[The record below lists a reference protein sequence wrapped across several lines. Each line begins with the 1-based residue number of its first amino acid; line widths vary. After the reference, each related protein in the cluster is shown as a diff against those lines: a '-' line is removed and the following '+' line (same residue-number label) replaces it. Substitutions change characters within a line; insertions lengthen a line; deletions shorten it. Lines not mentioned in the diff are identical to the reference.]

1 MIAEVFLKEAE
12 AMLAPVSAAE
22 PGGKNPSADER
33 YQELRVEVDKENSPI
48 GEAVRWGRVAELGA
62 DILSKV
68 AKDLLVAA
76 YTGFALYKTR
86 GIHGLAVGVVLL
98 DGLLDRYWDTMF
110 PPVARLKGRGTAVKW
125 LLEHAVTGLASYQP
139 QPADRA
145 AITALMTAAKQ
156 LRGRAREKFGDH
168 VPSFKELTD
177 LLESI
182 QATLPP
188 EEPKVQV
195 PADMFSQPA
204 ASSAAPPPVVPPP
217 VVPPPVVPSA
227 SSAAPPPVPPPAPAA
242 PARPTPKDLA
252 GPWLAP
258 IPGASPAGKDP
269 IEGLEY
275 QTILAEIDKLQ
286 SPTGGAPNW
295 ATIVGSADTL
305 LKGQAKDLRVACHQA
320 LARYKTGRLEGLA
333 LGFAILAE
341 VADAFW
347 DTAFPPPSRLR
358 GRAGALRG
366 MFDQIEPELAALQ
379 PKPGDRA
386 TLERRLLE
394 VRYEIAEPLLGEVP
408 LLSAPG
414 VFCRK
419 HLDDGSRALL
429 TALAAAEPPAPKRV
443 LDLGAGIGPLG
454 LWAARRWPEAQ
465 VLAVESNA
473 IAAGLVR
480 ENAGRLGCAERV
492 EVSLSDGLPAEHPRR
507 GGFDLAL
514 VNPPTHA
521 PPEAFAELV
530 KPLPAWLRAGG
541 EAWFVVN
548 RSGRLLQ
555 VLKDTRAEVE
565 AREVPGFWIVRARWG

>member
-1 MIAEVFLKEAE
+1 MRDESLFNPSDPGVRLLAQAVQGLPPQQVALVYCGPLPGLRPGATRWVVDVRERTPEDPGVLAAPSVALAEQQAGRGFQAAAVWPRAHLGKDFTEATL
-12 AMLAPVSAAE
+12 ALAAAALAP
-22 PGGKNPSADER
+22 GGR
-33 YQELRVEVDKENSPI
+33 LVC
-48 GEAVRWGRVAELGA
+48 AVRKDKGGPSLARTIAGLCGSVETAERDRGYHLFVAEKNAGY
-62 DILSKV
+62 D
-68 AKDLLVAA
+68 AA
-76 YTGFALYKTR
+76 
-86 GIHGLAVGVVLL
+86 
-98 DGLLDRYWDTMF
+98 
-110 PPVARLKGRGTAVKW
+110 
-125 LLEHAVTGLASYQP
+125 
-139 QPADRA
+139 A
-145 AITALMTAAKQ
+145 A
-156 LRGRAREKFGDH
+156 
-168 VPSFKELTD
+168 
-177 LLESI
+177 
-182 QATLPP
+182 
-188 EEPKVQV
+188 
-195 PADMFSQPA
+195 
-204 ASSAAPPPVVPPP
+204 
-217 VVPPPVVPSA
+217 
-227 SSAAPPPVPPPAPAA
+227 
-242 PARPTPKDLA
+242 
-252 GPWLAP
+252 
-258 IPGASPAGKDP
+258 
-269 IEGLEY
+269 
-275 QTILAEIDKLQ
+275 
-286 SPTGGAPNW
+286 
-295 ATIVGSADTL
+295 
-305 LKGQAKDLRVACHQA
+305 
-320 LARYKTGRLEGLA
+320 
-333 LGFAILAE
+333 
-341 VADAFW
+341 
-347 DTAFPPPSRLR
+347 
-358 GRAGALRG
+358 
-366 MFDQIEPELAALQ
+366 
-379 PKPGDRA
+379 
-386 TLERRLLE
+386 RRLLE